1 MKKKNSL
8 VGIIVSLI
16 AVSSLTLTG
25 CGTQNSSTTEPTATA
40 PQASISNSTAQA
52 LTEKQTAEQTAT
64 VQTIFPSSAV
74 SNGDLSKAKYSSIY
88 QENLNRYQTLIDT
101 YTQKLDTVFNA
112 LGKSYETYT
121 ANVDSLEE
129 WYTSFEN
136 DYLAL
141 FEETDTVTAAFIEK
155 VETEMKDSEYSEW
168 NDELDCLYEDYYAGA
183 MDDLYDAFYSG
194 LFDDIYDEYYSGVLY
209 DQPEN
214 VEYRD
219 WDKVR
224 SACYKSWDKAKSAF
238 YKKWDKAKSNV
249 YKSWDKAKSYM
260 YKLK

>member
-1 MKKKNSL
+1 MKKNHLL
-8 VGIIVSLI
+8 VGILSGVI
-16 AVSSLTLTG
+16 AISSLTLTG
-25 CGTQNSSTTEPTATA
+25 CGTQSTSPTESSTTISQSSTSESAVPIASTEQATTPSTTA
-40 PQASISNSTAQA
+40 PTTILAVTGNNSY
-52 LTEKQTAEQTAT
+52 
-64 VQTIFPSSAV
+64 S
-74 SNGDLSKAKYSSIY
+74 SKAKYAFIY
-88 QENLNRYQTLIDT
+88 QDNLNRYQTLTDT
-101 YTQKLDTVFNA
+101 YTQKLKTVFNA
-112 LGKSYETYT
+112 LGKTYETYT
-121 ANVDSLEE
+121 ANAASLEE

-168 NDELDCLYEDYYAGA
+168 NDELDCLYDDYYSGV
-183 MDDLYDAFYSG
+183 MDDLYDSFYSG

-224 SACYKSWDKAKSAF
+224 SACYKSWDKAKSTF
-238 YKKWDKAKSNV
+238 YKKWNKAKSNV